1 MPTAGLPSELVTV
14 NQSEFRPRAPAKA
27 SPVSDTLWSEPT
39 RVIAVTRP
47 PKSPSPFRPVM
58 SIASSVPSCGQ
69 VASTVVTAIDAV
81 QVWSELQALGTQI
94 ESPASGTAGN
104 APGAVSPPV
113 EAEYWV
119 AATAPPGNSM
129 TLSLIHISEP

>member
-1 MPTAGLPSELVTV
+1 M
-14 NQSEFRPRAPAKA
+14 
-27 SPVSDTLWSEPT
+27 
-39 RVIAVTRP
+39 AVTLP
-47 PKSPSPFRPVM
+47 PQSPSPLRPVM

-81 QVWSELQALGTQI
+81 QVWLGLQAFGTQI

-129 TLSLIHISEP
+129 TWPTPSGMVSVTARSDVALSLRVPR